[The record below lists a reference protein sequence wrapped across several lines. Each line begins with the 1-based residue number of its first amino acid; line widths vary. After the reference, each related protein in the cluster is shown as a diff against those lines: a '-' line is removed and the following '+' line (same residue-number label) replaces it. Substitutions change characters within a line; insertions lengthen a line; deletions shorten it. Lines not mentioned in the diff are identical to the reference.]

1 MRKRKTIYICDHCG
15 IIALEEKKYLFDD
28 GFIYVLPK
36 YWTQLGKEHLCPKCT
51 EIYRRF
57 KEEVCNEQQ
66 KSIIDDHHIEIK
78 NCDGKLEVT
87 KDDKL

>member
-15 IIALEEKKYLFDD
+15 VIALEEKKYLFGG

-36 YWTQLGKEHLCPKCT
+36 DWTQLGKEHICPKCS

-57 KEEVCNEQQ
+57 KEEVYNEQQ
-66 KSIIDDHHIEIK
+66 KSIIDNRHIEIK
-78 NCDGKLEVT
+78 NNVGKLEVT
-87 KDDKL
+87 KNDKL